1 MRSFCLALAI
11 VSAMTASPTAHAS
24 KTVHDKEKS
33 VAPATAATPVPTL
46 NAAGEPHEM
55 LREEEKTEAADAD
68 YAATQDNDPKHA
80 RDNAAEPVPE
90 PSGWALLLAG
100 ACVIGLAAG
109 RRRGSEPFR

>member
-11 VSAMTASPTAHAS
+11 VSAMMASPTALAS
-24 KTVHDKEKS
+24 KIVHDKEKPA
-33 VAPATAATPVPTL
+33 APATTAQSVPTL
-46 NAAGEPHEM
+46 QAEGEPHEM
-55 LREEEKTEAADAD
+55 SREEEKTDPAEAD

-109 RRRGSEPFR
+109 RRRGSETFR

>member
-1 MRSFCLALAI
+1 
-11 VSAMTASPTAHAS
+11 MTASSTALAS
-24 KTVHDKEKS
+24 KTVHDKEKPA
-33 VAPATAATPVPTL
+33 APATVPTSVPTL
-46 NAAGEPHEM
+46 QAEGQPHEIA
-55 LREEEKTEAADAD
+55 REEEKAEPAEAD

-109 RRRGSEPFR
+109 RRRGSETFH

>member
-1 MRSFCLALAI
+1 MRSLCLVLAI
-11 VSAMTASPTAHAS
+11 VSVAMASPTALAN
-24 KTVHDKEKS
+24 KYVQDKEKTS
-33 VAPATAATPVPTL
+33 LPVAAATSVPTL
-46 NAAGEPHEM
+46 QAEGQPHEM
-55 LREEEKTEAADAD
+55 SREEEKAEPAEAD
-68 YAATQDNDPKHA
+68 YAAQDNDPKHA